1 MLIPRSVMTRRGSAA
16 PQDAILQLFHMPG
29 DHAWSPGRL
38 VIFFFIYAFY
48 TCWTYGASVPSGL
61 FIPSLLSGS
70 AFGRIVGDML
80 NHAFPGRFVDP
91 GTYSLIGAAAFLGG
105 MARMTIS
112 LAVILLES
120 TGDYQFGLPLMVTLL
135 AARWTGNV
143 FNEGLYDIHI
153 ELRHWPLLEQDPLSV
168 VHKLSVQDVMSP
180 DPVVVDMVRCH
191 RGCVAVCCSELRA
204 SLTPWGFAVQ
214 RSSPRLRTCCPCCCA
229 QSTMGSQCC
238 TPQR

>member
-1 MLIPRSVMTRRGSAA
+1 
-16 PQDAILQLFHMPG
+16 MPG
-29 DHAWSPGRL
+29 SNAWSPGRL

-48 TCWTYGASVPSGL
+48 TCWTYGSSVPSGL

-80 NHAFPGRFVDP
+80 NLAFPGRFVNA
-91 GTYSLIGAAAFLGG
+91 GTYALIGAAAFLGG

-120 TGDYQFGLPLMVTLL
+120 TGDFQFGLPLMVTLL

-153 ELRHWPLLEQDPLSV
+153 ELRHWPLLEQDPENV
-168 VHKLSVQDVMSP
+168 VHKLSVKDVMSP
-180 DPVVVDMVRCH
+180 DPVVVEMVSH
-191 RGCVAVCCSELRA
+191 V
-204 SLTPWGFAVQ
+204 SLCPAATW
-214 RSSPRLRTCCPCCCA
+214 RSDGTN
-229 QSTMGSQCC
+229 
-238 TPQR
+238 